1 MRRFDAT
8 RPLRW
13 VQRFTPEFIEAA
25 RPRRHAP
32 GDRWFA
38 DETYLEIAGTWT
50 LWVPTMSSLHATCEY
65 SWIRPPS
72 RSHRRTRMLS
82 SAGAVGILPSG
93 GLWLRVRCGRW
104 VL

>member
-38 DETYLEIAGTWT
+38 DETYLEIAGT
-50 LWVPTMSSLHATCEY
+50 
-65 SWIRPPS
+65 
-72 RSHRRTRMLS
+72 
-82 SAGAVGILPSG
+82 
-93 GLWLRVRCGRW
+93 
-104 VL
+104 